1 MRSSTCPV
9 GPIPIYLHTKL
20 DKHLAVFDKTYFRI
34 IKCLKMVLP
43 FLGVSLMIAMF
54 VLSRD
59 QTAQAVLPFDK
70 NQFADELAKQQINQ
84 LYYSGQTEAGDELA
98 LTAQSAVEGFDG
110 QKILEMKTV
119 SASVK
124 SKNGLEIEA
133 TAQVGQY
140 LYSEKLLKMTGS
152 VLISSSSGYKLS
164 SPELLISTDG
174 TYISGEGPIEGLSPM
189 GKIHAGKMEITRKN
203 AKAPIQLWFGERVV
217 LDYEPA
223 KSNRGVNG

>member
-1 MRSSTCPV
+1 M
-9 GPIPIYLHTKL
+9 IY
-20 DKHLAVFDKTYFRI
+20 F
-34 IKCLKMVLP
+34 LKIALP
-43 FLGVSLMIAMF
+43 LIGVSLMIAMF

-98 LTAQSAVEGFDG
+98 LSAQSAVEGFDG
-110 QKILEMKTV
+110 QKMLEMRTV
-119 SASVK
+119 SASMK
-124 SKNGLEIEA
+124 GKNGLEIEA
-133 TAQVGQY
+133 TAQFGQY

-174 TYISGEGPIEGLSPM
+174 TYIFGEGPIEGFSPI
-189 GKIHAGKMEITRKN
+189 GNIYAGKMKIIRKN
-203 AKAPIQLWFGERVV
+203 AAAQLQLWFGEKVV
-217 LDYEPA
+217 LDYEHG
-223 KSNRGVNG
+223 KI